1 MKKKFITRFAPSPTG
16 LLHVGNT
23 RTALINYLLAL
34 KEDGKFI
41 LRIDD
46 TDEERSSDEFIDQIK
61 QDLEWLE
68 INFQEIFRQSERL
81 TRYNENFD
89 KLKEKGLIYPCFENP
104 EELERKRKRLIE
116 RRKPPV
122 YDRAALNLSQNE
134 IAKLIDE
141 GKKPYWRFMLS
152 SKRVIFNDMVRGEVR
167 VETSAQSDPV
177 IKREDGGYLYNL
189 PSVIDDID
197 MGITHVVRGEDHVTN
212 SAIQVEMFKG
222 LDKPVPIFG
231 HHPMLVNEN
240 GEPFSKRNAASSVK
254 SLREKHLNPIAINS
268 LNISIGTSI
277 DLKPINSMKE
287 MAENFNIGTLG
298 RAPAR
303 YSEKQLLKLNSMIV
317 SSLSFLQLS
326 DDFKELGYDINEDIW
341 ECIKNNI
348 ETLIEVKEWLKVI
361 KGPIKNENKLDNEFM
376 RIAEKL
382 LPEEPW
388 DETTWDKWV
397 SKIKEMTKKTG
408 KDLFLPLR
416 RAITGKS
423 NGPELKKLIILIGYK
438 EIRNRLKNNL
448 K

>member
-1 MKKKFITRFAPSPTG
+1 MNKKFITRFAPSPTG

-46 TDEERSSDEFIDQIK
+46 TDEERSKDEFIDQIK

-68 INFQEIFRQSERL
+68 INFQETFRQSERL
-81 TRYNENFD
+81 TRYNENFE
-89 KLKEKGLIYPCFENP
+89 KLKENGLIYPCFEDP

-134 IAKLIDE
+134 IAKLIDK
-141 GKKPYWRFMLS
+141 GTKPYWRFKLS
-152 SKRVIFNDMVRGEVR
+152 SKRVIFNDLVRGEVR

-177 IKREDGGYLYNL
+177 IKRDDGGYLYNL
-189 PSVIDDID
+189 PSVVDDID

-212 SAIQVEMFKG
+212 SAIQVEMFEA

-231 HHPMLVNEN
+231 HHPMLVNGN
-240 GEPFSKRNAASSVK
+240 GEPFSKRNAASSIK
-254 SLREKHLNPIAINS
+254 SLREKYLNPIAINS

-277 DLKPINSMKE
+277 DLKPIYSMKE
-287 MAENFNIGTLG
+287 MAENFDIGTLG

-348 ETLIEVKEWLKVI
+348 ETLTEVKEWLKVI
-361 KGPIKNENKLDNEFM
+361 KGPIKNENKLDSEFM

-388 DETTWDKWV
+388 DETAWEKWV
-397 SKIKEMTKKTG
+397 SKIKERTKKTG

-423 NGPELKKLIILIGYK
+423 NGPELNKLIILIGYK
-438 EIRNRLKNNL
+438 EIRNRLKNN
-448 K
+448 

>member
-1 MKKKFITRFAPSPTG
+1 MNKKFITRFAPSPTG

-46 TDEERSSDEFIDQIK
+46 TDEERSKDEFIDQIK

-81 TRYNENFD
+81 TRYNENFE
-89 KLKEKGLIYPCFENP
+89 KLKENGLIYPCFEDP

-134 IAKLIDE
+134 IAKLIDK
-141 GKKPYWRFMLS
+141 GTKPYWRFKLS
-152 SKRVIFNDMVRGEVR
+152 SKRVIFNDLVRGEVR

-177 IKREDGGYLYNL
+177 IKRDDGGYLYNL
-189 PSVIDDID
+189 PSVVDDID

-212 SAIQVEMFKG
+212 SAIQVEMFEA

-231 HHPMLVNEN
+231 HHPMLVNGN
-240 GEPFSKRNAASSVK
+240 GEPFSKRNAASSIK
-254 SLREKHLNPIAINS
+254 SLREKYLNPIAINS

-277 DLKPINSMKE
+277 DLKPIYSMKE
-287 MAENFNIGTLG
+287 MAENFDIGTLG

-326 DDFKELGYDINEDIW
+326 DDFKELGYNINEDIW

-348 ETLIEVKEWLKVI
+348 ETLTEVKEWLKVI
-361 KGPIKNENKLDNEFM
+361 KGPIKNENKLDSEFM

-388 DETTWDKWV
+388 DETAWEKWV
-397 SKIKEMTKKTG
+397 SKIKERTKKTG

-423 NGPELKKLIILIGYK
+423 NGPELNKLIILIGYK
-438 EIRNRLKNNL
+438 EIRNRLKNN
-448 K
+448 

>member
-1 MKKKFITRFAPSPTG
+1 MNKKFITRFAPSPTG

-46 TDEERSSDEFIDQIK
+46 TDEERSKDEFIDQIK

-81 TRYNENFD
+81 TRYNENFE
-89 KLKEKGLIYPCFENP
+89 KLKENGLIYPCFEDP

-134 IAKLIDE
+134 IAKLIDK
-141 GKKPYWRFMLS
+141 GTKPYWRFKLS
-152 SKRVIFNDMVRGEVR
+152 SKRVIFNDLVRGEVR

-177 IKREDGGYLYNL
+177 IKRDDGGYLYNL
-189 PSVIDDID
+189 PSVVDDID

-212 SAIQVEMFKG
+212 SAIQVEMFEA

-231 HHPMLVNEN
+231 HHPMLVNGN
-240 GEPFSKRNAASSVK
+240 GEPFSKRNAASSIK
-254 SLREKHLNPIAINS
+254 SLREKYLNPIAINS

-277 DLKPINSMKE
+277 DLKPIYSMKE
-287 MAENFNIGTLG
+287 MAENFDIGTLG

-348 ETLIEVKEWLKVI
+348 ETLTEVKEWLKVI
-361 KGPIKNENKLDNEFM
+361 KGPIKNENKLDSEFM

-388 DETTWDKWV
+388 DETAWEKWV
-397 SKIKEMTKKTG
+397 SKIKERTKKTG

-423 NGPELKKLIILIGYK
+423 NGPELNKLIILIGYK
-438 EIRNRLKNNL
+438 EIRNRLKNN
-448 K
+448 

>member
-1 MKKKFITRFAPSPTG
+1 MNKKFITRFAPSPTG

-46 TDEERSSDEFIDQIK
+46 TDEERSKDEFIDQIK

-81 TRYNENFD
+81 TRYNENFE
-89 KLKEKGLIYPCFENP
+89 KLKENGLIYPCFEGP

-134 IAKLIDE
+134 IAKLIDK
-141 GKKPYWRFMLS
+141 GKKPYWRFKLS
-152 SKRVIFNDMVRGEVR
+152 SKRVIFNDLVRGEVR

-177 IKREDGGYLYNL
+177 IKRDDGGYLYNL
-189 PSVIDDID
+189 PSVVDDID

-212 SAIQVEMFKG
+212 SAIQVEMFEA

-231 HHPMLVNEN
+231 HHPMLVNGN
-240 GEPFSKRNAASSVK
+240 GEPFSKRNAASSIK
-254 SLREKHLNPIAINS
+254 SLREKYLNPIAINS

-277 DLKPINSMKE
+277 DLKPIYSMKE
-287 MAENFNIGTLG
+287 MAENFDIGTLG

-348 ETLIEVKEWLKVI
+348 ETLTEVKEWLKVI
-361 KGPIKNENKLDNEFM
+361 KGPIKNENKLDSEFM

-388 DETTWDKWV
+388 DETAWEKWV
-397 SKIKEMTKKTG
+397 SKIKERTKKTG

-423 NGPELKKLIILIGYK
+423 NGPELNKLIILIGYK
-438 EIRNRLKNNL
+438 EIRNRLKNN
-448 K
+448 

>member
-1 MKKKFITRFAPSPTG
+1 MNKKFITRFAPSPTG

-46 TDEERSSDEFIDQIK
+46 TDEERSKDEFIDQIK

-68 INFQEIFRQSERL
+68 INFQETFRQSERL
-81 TRYNENFD
+81 TRYNENFE
-89 KLKEKGLIYPCFENP
+89 KLKENGLIYPCFEDP

-134 IAKLIDE
+134 IAKLIDK
-141 GKKPYWRFMLS
+141 GTKPYWRFKLS
-152 SKRVIFNDMVRGEVR
+152 SKRVIFNDLVRGEVR

-177 IKREDGGYLYNL
+177 IKRDDGGYLYNL
-189 PSVIDDID
+189 PSVVDDID

-212 SAIQVEMFKG
+212 SAIQVEMFEA

-231 HHPMLVNEN
+231 HHPMLVNGN
-240 GEPFSKRNAASSVK
+240 GEPFSKRNAASSIK
-254 SLREKHLNPIAINS
+254 SLREKYLNPIAINS

-277 DLKPINSMKE
+277 DLKPIYSMKE
-287 MAENFNIGTLG
+287 MAENFDIGTLG

-326 DDFKELGYDINEDIW
+326 DDFKELGYNINEDIW

-348 ETLIEVKEWLKVI
+348 ETLTEVKEWLKVI
-361 KGPIKNENKLDNEFM
+361 KGPIKNENKLDSEFM

-388 DETTWDKWV
+388 DETAWEKWV
-397 SKIKEMTKKTG
+397 SKIKERTKKTG

-423 NGPELKKLIILIGYK
+423 NGPELNKLIILIGYK
-438 EIRNRLKNNL
+438 EIRNRLKNN
-448 K
+448 

>member
-1 MKKKFITRFAPSPTG
+1 MNKKFITRFAPSPTG

-46 TDEERSSDEFIDQIK
+46 TDEERSKDEFIDQIK

-81 TRYNENFD
+81 TRYNENFE
-89 KLKEKGLIYPCFENP
+89 KLKENGLIYPCFEDP

-134 IAKLIDE
+134 IAKLIDK
-141 GKKPYWRFMLS
+141 GTKPYWRFKLS
-152 SKRVIFNDMVRGEVR
+152 SKRVIFNDLVRGEVR

-177 IKREDGGYLYNL
+177 IKRDDGGYLYNL
-189 PSVIDDID
+189 PSVVDDID

-212 SAIQVEMFKG
+212 SAIQVEMFEA

-231 HHPMLVNEN
+231 HHPMLVNGN
-240 GEPFSKRNAASSVK
+240 GEPFSKRNAASSIK
-254 SLREKHLNPIAINS
+254 SLREKYLNPIAINS

-277 DLKPINSMKE
+277 DLKPIYSMKE
-287 MAENFNIGTLG
+287 MAENFDIGTLG

-348 ETLIEVKEWLKVI
+348 ETLTEVKEWLKVI
-361 KGPIKNENKLDNEFM
+361 KGPIKNENKLDSEFM

-388 DETTWDKWV
+388 DETAWEKWV
-397 SKIKEMTKKTG
+397 SKIKERTKKTG

-423 NGPELKKLIILIGYK
+423 NGPELNKLIILIGYE
-438 EIRNRLKNNL
+438 EIRNRLKNN
-448 K
+448 

>member
-1 MKKKFITRFAPSPTG
+1 MNKKFITRFAPSPTG

-46 TDEERSSDEFIDQIK
+46 TDEERSKDEFIDQIK

-81 TRYNENFD
+81 TRYNENFE
-89 KLKEKGLIYPCFENP
+89 KLKENGLIYPCFEGP

-134 IAKLIDE
+134 IAKLIDK
-141 GKKPYWRFMLS
+141 GTKPYWRFKLS
-152 SKRVIFNDMVRGEVR
+152 SKRVIFNDLVRGEVR

-177 IKREDGGYLYNL
+177 IKRDDGGYLYNL
-189 PSVIDDID
+189 PSVVDDID

-212 SAIQVEMFKG
+212 SAIQVEMFEA

-231 HHPMLVNEN
+231 HHPMLVNGN
-240 GEPFSKRNAASSVK
+240 GEPFSKRNAASSIK
-254 SLREKHLNPIAINS
+254 SLREKYLNPIAINS

-277 DLKPINSMKE
+277 DLKPIYSMKE
-287 MAENFNIGTLG
+287 MAENFDIGTLG

-348 ETLIEVKEWLKVI
+348 ETLTEVKEWLKVI
-361 KGPIKNENKLDNEFM
+361 KGPIKNENKLDSEFM

-388 DETTWDKWV
+388 DETAWEKWV
-397 SKIKEMTKKTG
+397 SKIKERTKKTG

-423 NGPELKKLIILIGYK
+423 NGPELNKLIILIGYK
-438 EIRNRLKNNL
+438 EIRNRLKNN
-448 K
+448 

>member
-1 MKKKFITRFAPSPTG
+1 MNKKFITRFAPSPTG

-46 TDEERSSDEFIDQIK
+46 TDEERSKDEFIDQIK

-81 TRYNENFD
+81 TRYNENFE
-89 KLKEKGLIYPCFENP
+89 KLKENGLIYPCFEGP

-134 IAKLIDE
+134 IAKLIDK
-141 GKKPYWRFMLS
+141 GTKPYWRFKLS
-152 SKRVIFNDMVRGEVR
+152 SKRVIFNDLVRGEVR

-177 IKREDGGYLYNL
+177 IKRDDGGYLYNL
-189 PSVIDDID
+189 PSVVDDID

-212 SAIQVEMFKG
+212 SAIQVEMFEA

-231 HHPMLVNEN
+231 HHPMLVNGN
-240 GEPFSKRNAASSVK
+240 GEPFSKRNAASSIK
-254 SLREKHLNPIAINS
+254 SLREKYLNPIAINS

-277 DLKPINSMKE
+277 DLKPIYSMKE
-287 MAENFNIGTLG
+287 MAENFDIGTLG

-326 DDFKELGYDINEDIW
+326 DDFKELGYNINEDIW

-348 ETLIEVKEWLKVI
+348 ETLTEVKEWLKVI
-361 KGPIKNENKLDNEFM
+361 KGPIKNENKLDSEFM

-388 DETTWDKWV
+388 DETAWEKWV
-397 SKIKEMTKKTG
+397 SKIKERTKKTG

-423 NGPELKKLIILIGYK
+423 NGPELNKLIILIGYK
-438 EIRNRLKNNL
+438 EIRNRLKNN
-448 K
+448 

>member
-1 MKKKFITRFAPSPTG
+1 LNKKFITRFAPSPTG

-46 TDEERSSDEFIDQIK
+46 TDEERSKDEFIDQIK

-81 TRYNENFD
+81 TRYNENFE
-89 KLKEKGLIYPCFENP
+89 KLKENGLIYPCFEDP

-134 IAKLIDE
+134 IAKLIDK
-141 GKKPYWRFMLS
+141 GTKPYWRFKLS
-152 SKRVIFNDMVRGEVR
+152 SKRVIFNDLVRGEVR

-177 IKREDGGYLYNL
+177 IKRDDGGYLYNL
-189 PSVIDDID
+189 PSVVDDID

-212 SAIQVEMFKG
+212 SAIQVEMFEA

-231 HHPMLVNEN
+231 HHPMLVNGN
-240 GEPFSKRNAASSVK
+240 GEPFSKRNAASSIK
-254 SLREKHLNPIAINS
+254 SLREKYLNPIAINS

-277 DLKPINSMKE
+277 DLKPIYSMKE
-287 MAENFNIGTLG
+287 MAENFDIGTLG

-348 ETLIEVKEWLKVI
+348 ETLTEVKEWLKVI
-361 KGPIKNENKLDNEFM
+361 KGPIKNENKLDSEFM

-388 DETTWDKWV
+388 DETAWEKWV
-397 SKIKEMTKKTG
+397 SKIKERTKKTG

-423 NGPELKKLIILIGYK
+423 NGPELNKLIILIGYK
-438 EIRNRLKNNL
+438 EIRNRLKNN
-448 K
+448 